1 MERRGRPI
9 ESIVT
14 TTIEYEDEEE
24 EEQTT
29 LREAVNV
36 AFQVSFILLTGATIY
51 MILSIALKKPN
62 HEEA

>member
-9 ESIVT
+9 ETIVT

-24 EEQTT
+24 QEETT

-36 AFQVSFILLTGATIY
+36 AVQVSFILLTGATIY
-51 MILSIALKKPN
+51 MIASIALKKPK